1 MDEYTHTHTR
11 SVWLSCRH
19 FTTQFARFFE
29 SSSNRKIDAID
40 GKRNFACAK
49 ECFIK
54 LPSWYTKSLYL
65 CTATTWFVYKNIG
78 IILLLNEPEP
88 FSEWVSNIG
97 HVEEGQRGVERPVE
111 RERERER
118 PCWPADRTNGESQ
131 GRERRSLKTP
141 LKGRNEK
148 ELFDTFHVHRQ
159 LFLPL
164 SPSPPPTLLLR
175 CSFFFP
181 KFDVVLKICLEIYL
195 HVEVSSIFAINLE
208 IGLYITLIERN
219 SYYEFSIRSLLLPFV
234 SSLSSLL
241 LSLKNIISKR
251 CLEMEVSSLNVLR
264 LFYRFK

>member
-1 MDEYTHTHTR
+1 MDEYTHTHTHTR

-40 GKRNFACAK
+40 GKRNFARAK

-54 LPSWYTKSLYL
+54 LPSWCTKSLYL

-111 RERERER
+111 RERERDRAGRLAER
-118 PCWPADRTNGESQ
+118 TAKAKEEREDRWKRPWKEETK
-131 GRERRSLKTP
+131 RSYLT
-141 LKGRNEK
+141 R
-148 ELFDTFHVHRQ
+148 FTFTASY
-159 LFLPL
+159 FYP
-164 SPSPPPTLLLR
+164 SPPPPTLLLR

-195 HVEVSSIFAINLE
+195 HVEVSWIFAINLE